1 MSNGEYMWDY
11 KDPYKWME
19 KIRMGLSGLPPLM
32 VTCAITGGVQG
43 KEMNENLPE
52 TPEEQAEQTYDAY
65 KAGCSVVHVHARNP
79 ECWWLTSSNPDH
91 YRKINGLIREK

>member
-43 KEMNENLPE
+43 K
-52 TPEEQAEQTYDAY
+52 
-65 KAGCSVVHVHARNP
+65 
-79 ECWWLTSSNPDH
+79 
-91 YRKINGLIREK
+91 